1 MRRELQGSAVLMQP
15 LILDLNF
22 WHRSFLTT
30 IMVDHYPLLSLHAAK
45 KNLSCSCS
53 FAPSPRHQYPRCMLT
68 VFSWFHYPMES
79 TILIHMHYHWS
90 TCTQC
95 SKLRWIWQRV
105 RCHARIFY
113 PKLLHHMQHRLIMDD
128 NTCMDMYGTK
138 NPGGVYNYWM

>member
-53 FAPSPRHQYPRCMLT
+53 FAPSPRHQYPRC
-68 VFSWFHYPMES
+68 FHSIQLEGESGSRPPGYVGCIAVHSPCS
-79 TILIHMHYHWS
+79 TILQHTTAKRNLQLGRLSNSFFKSFFVSSASSY
-90 TCTQC
+90 
-95 SKLRWIWQRV
+95 
-105 RCHARIFY
+105 
-113 PKLLHHMQHRLIMDD
+113 LLVAL
-128 NTCMDMYGTK
+128 
-138 NPGGVYNYWM
+138 